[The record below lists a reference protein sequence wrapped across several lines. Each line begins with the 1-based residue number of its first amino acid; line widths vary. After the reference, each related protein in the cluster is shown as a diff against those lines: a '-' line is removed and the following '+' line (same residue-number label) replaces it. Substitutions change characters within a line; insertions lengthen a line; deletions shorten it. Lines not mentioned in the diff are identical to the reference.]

1 MMLIEWILMIGF
13 LGVCFLL
20 VIVLASLSR
29 IGRAINVLN
38 QVVAIGIQRA
48 GLVRTPEEVREDALA
63 AELEEVE
70 IPEE

>member
-1 MMLIEWILMIGF
+1 MLGYWLIGVGF
-13 LGVCFLL
+13 FAVCFLL

-48 GLVRTPEEVREDALA
+48 GLVRTPEEAREDALA